1 MNRINGHFYKSFVV
15 FLSGIFLL
23 LVGCGTSVDQPT
35 SSRAPATVTVQVSGS
50 DDLIAGKILAK
61 LIPDNVASVVLNVV
75 DAGTSVVA
83 YTETVNGLTGQD
95 PIIFSFVLPGR
106 ATYNFTARAYS
117 QADGAGVLLYD
128 GAISGYFV
136 DFGEV
141 ITVDINLV
149 LAGTLPPT
157 VTTNPATGVT
167 NLSATIGGQVNPNGF
182 VTVAW
187 FEWGTGFGSR
197 TPIQQIGEGNA
208 YVTVIQPIGGL
219 SPETLYDFHL
229 VASNSGNLVYGG
241 DQQFTTL
248 PDTGQTGV
256 NVYFPDIPFPTV
268 TTDAASNVLA
278 STAQLNGTVNPQGT
292 DTKIYF
298 EWGETESYGNTTA
311 LQDAGSAS
319 TGSSRQANLTGLTAG
334 TPYNFRIVAYNAGG
348 LSVGL
353 NRAFT
358 TPL

>member
-1 MNRINGHFYKSFVV
+1 MNRINVHFCKLFSV

-23 LVGCGTSVDQPT
+23 SVGCGTSVDQPT
-35 SSRAPATVTVQVSGS
+35 SSSAPATVTVRVSGS
-50 DDLIAGKILAK
+50 KDIIVGKPLAK

-83 YTETVNGLTGQD
+83 YTETVNERTGQD
-95 PIIFSFVLPGR
+95 PIIFSFALPGG

-117 QADGAGVLLYD
+117 QANGAGVLLYD
-128 GAISGYFV
+128 GTISGRFV
-136 DFGEV
+136 NFGEAV
-141 ITVDINLV
+141 TVDINLV

-167 NLSATIGGQVNPNGF
+167 NASATMDGRVNPNGF
-182 VTVAW
+182 MTVAW
-187 FEWGTGFGSR
+187 FEWGTDYSSK
-197 TPIQQIGEGNA
+197 TPIQQIGESNA
-208 YVTVIQPIGGL
+208 DVTVTQPIGGL
-219 SPETLYDFHL
+219 SPDTLYDFRL

-256 NVYFPDIPFPTV
+256 NVFFPDIPLPTV
-268 TTDAASNVLA
+268 TTDAASNILA
-278 STAQLNGTVNPQGT
+278 TSAQLNGTVNPQGT

-298 EWGETESYGNTTA
+298 EWGETESYGHTTL
-311 LQDAGSAS
+311 LQNAGSAS
-319 TGSSRQANLTGLTAG
+319 TGSSMQAVLTGLTAG
-334 TPYNFRIVAYNAGG
+334 TVYNYRIVAYNAGG

-353 NRAFT
+353 NRVFT
-358 TPL
+358 TQ

>member
-1 MNRINGHFYKSFVV
+1 MNRIDIHFGKSIAV
-15 FLSGIFLL
+15 FLSGVYLL
-23 LVGCGTSVDQPT
+23 LVGCGTSVDHQA
-35 SSRAPATVTVQVSGS
+35 SSRAPATVKVQVSGS
-50 DDLIAGKILAK
+50 DELIAGKTLAK
-61 LIPDNVASVVLNVV
+61 LIPDNVVSVVLDVV

-83 YTETVNGLTGQD
+83 YTETVNGLAGQD
-95 PIIFSFVLPGR
+95 PIIFSFILPGGV
-106 ATYNFTARAYS
+106 TYNFTARAYS
-117 QADGAGVLLYD
+117 KADGTGVLLYD
-128 GAISGYFV
+128 GTISGRFV

-149 LAGTLPPT
+149 IAGTLPPT

-167 NLSATIGGQVNPNGF
+167 NASATLEGQVNPNGF

-187 FEWGTGFGSR
+187 FEWGADFGSR
-197 TPIQQIGEGNA
+197 TPIQQVGGGNA
-208 YVTVIQPIGGL
+208 NVTVTQPISGL
-219 SPETLYDFHL
+219 SPETPYNFHL

-248 PDTGQTGV
+248 PDTGQMGV
-256 NVYFPDIPFPTV
+256 NVFFPDIPLPTV

-278 STAQLNGTVNPQGT
+278 TTVQLNGTVNPQGT
-292 DTKIYF
+292 DTKFYF

-319 TGSSRQANLTGLTAG
+319 TGSSRHANLTGLTAG
-334 TPYNFRIVAYNAGG
+334 TTYNFRIVAYNAGG

-353 NRAFT
+353 NQVFT
-358 TPL
+358 TL

>member
-1 MNRINGHFYKSFVV
+1 MNRKNIHCCKLFPV

-35 SSRAPATVTVQVSGS
+35 SSRAPATVTVRVSGS
-50 DDLIAGKILAK
+50 SDLEVGKLLAK

-75 DAGTSVVA
+75 NDGTSVVTH
-83 YTETVNGLTGQD
+83 TETVNGPTGQD
-95 PIIFSFVLPGR
+95 PIIFSFALPGG

-128 GAISGYFV
+128 GTISGRFV
-136 DFGEV
+136 DFGEAV
-141 ITVDINLV
+141 TVDINLV

-167 NLSATIGGQVNPNGF
+167 NTSATMEGRVNPNGF

-187 FEWGTGFGSR
+187 FEWGSGFGSR

-208 YVTVIQPIGGL
+208 DVTVTQPIDGL
-219 SPETLYDFHL
+219 APETLYDFHL
-229 VASNSGNLVYGG
+229 VASNSGNLVYGE

-248 PDTGQTGV
+248 PDNGQTGV
-256 NVYFPDIPFPTV
+256 NVYFPDIPLPTV
-268 TTDAASNVLA
+268 TTDAASNILA
-278 STAQLNGTVNPQGT
+278 TSAQLNGTVNPQGT

-298 EWGETESYGNTTA
+298 EWGETVSYGNTTA

-319 TGSSRQANLTGLTAG
+319 TGSSLQANLTGLTAG

-353 NRAFT
+353 NQVFT
-358 TPL
+358 PQ